1 MNDKHAAYA
10 VLVAAAVMILKATD
24 PPRPVA
30 VLLTLP
36 PVAAAVYAVTSHFR
50 FVRRTEGVE
59 RTATTE
65 AAAFAFYVVV
75 LSALSYFFL
84 ESWADLPRLSMLWV
98 WLYGMAVFGVNS
110 IVISRRMS

>member
-1 MNDKHAAYA
+1 
-10 VLVAAAVMILKATD
+10 
-24 PPRPVA
+24 
-30 VLLTLP
+30 
-36 PVAAAVYAVTSHFR
+36 
-50 FVRRTEGVE
+50 
-59 RTATTE
+59 
-65 AAAFAFYVVV
+65 VVV